1 MTSHH
6 HDTEW
11 QNFALLPTVDGHS
24 GHAFFSAQT
33 SAGRLMILQKGA
45 AAIVKEAIEI
55 AGRSNPD
62 AVFGEL
68 FTRRDWIGNLA
79 TCEPSDFRA
88 VQRIYH
94 PAHFSYYRIGAT
106 ARGFELRRSTE

>member
-1 MTSHH
+1 
-6 HDTEW
+6 
-11 QNFALLPTVDGHS
+11 VDGHS

-68 FTRRDWIGNLA
+68 FTRRDWTATWLPANLLIFVP
-79 TCEPSDFRA
+79 T
-88 VQRIYH
+88 
-94 PAHFSYYRIGAT
+94 
-106 ARGFELRRSTE
+106 